1 MNYREFNPVRALYNF
16 EQVYRNIPFAEF
28 LSFPNITEEDLA
40 QNQWREEISIVKVI
54 NWVKRYWLGERTNKG
69 ARKNV
74 QSNIRG
80 FIT

>member
-16 EQVYRNIPFAEF
+16 KQVYRNIPFAEF
-28 LSFPNITEEDLA
+28 LLFPNITEEDLA

-54 NWVKRYWLGERTNKG
+54 NWVKRYWLGKRTNKG